1 MAGLL
6 VVISLI
12 IMVVFLNVKV
22 VSQSNVYVIERL
34 GKYHE
39 SWNAGLHIKVPLID
53 TVSKRVSIKEQVG
66 DFPPQ
71 PVITKDN
78 VTIQIDTVVYY
89 TVFNPMLYV
98 YGVNNPIQALGMLTA
113 TTLRNIIG
121 ELDLDGTLT
130 SRDVINNKMCQ
141 ILDEATDAWGIKVN
155 RVELKNIMP
164 PRDIQ
169 EAMEKQMRAERE
181 KRQTLL
187 EAEAHKESSVLRA
200 EGDKA
205 SAILRAEAERDA
217 AIARATGEAESIR
230 LKYNAEAEGLEKL
243 ASVELNEGLLT
254 LRKLEAL
261 KALGDGRATKLVVPT
276 ELASVATTLSTAG
289 EMLNI
294 TKDIDKSPKEVV
306 KPQKEDDC
314 CDKPGTSKV
323 TKELAKE

>member
-1 MAGLL
+1 MSFLL
-6 VVISLI
+6 LLLTAIAVILI
-12 IMVVFLNVKV
+12 ANIKV
-22 VSQSNVYVIERL
+22 VAQSNVYVVERL
-34 GKYHE
+34 GKYLT
-39 SWNAGLHIKVPLID
+39 SWDAGLHVKVPFID
-53 TVSKRVSIKEQVG
+53 TISKKVSIKEQVG

-89 TVFNPMLYV
+89 TVFDPKLYV

-130 SRDVINNKMCQ
+130 SRDVINSKMCQ
-141 ILDEATDAWGIKVN
+141 ILDQATDAWGIKVN

-205 SAILRAEAERDA
+205 SAILHAEAERDA

-230 LKYNAEAEGLEKL
+230 LKYNAEAEGLERL
-243 ASVELNEGLLT
+243 ASVELNDGLLT

-276 ELASVATTLSTAG
+276 ELASVTTQLSTVG
-289 EMLNI
+289 ELLNI

-306 KPQKEDDC
+306 VPKQKDDC
-314 CDKPGTSKV
+314 CDKPESSKV
-323 TKELAKE
+323 TKEFVE